1 MHTQPIR
8 PLILSLLAAVLLVS
22 GCSQEDPTNQAQDYL
37 NRAEAYRDQ
46 GQYRAAMIE
55 ATNAINT
62 SPEEVAPALAL
73 ADIYNRLG
81 VGRRAAELL
90 EGWAETDPQA
100 VALKLAE
107 AYLKQGKFLSA
118 QETLNA
124 FEPQTDEERRRKQ
137 LYLADALRI
146 RGDLAESEAAYQAL
160 LENYPEDMEIK
171 TRLAEN
177 HLYRGQGQQAEA
189 LLAELRQAH
198 PEDIDVLRLSAIRAL
213 QRNDAAKAEEWLTK
227 AVMLTPDTDVML
239 PERASVL
246 ELLAESLTAQGRT
259 SEALVYQKLL
269 AEESP
274 EAFEAQQRL
283 SEAASAA
290 QAGDYEKAEEL
301 LQALL
306 EQNPDS
312 QSAAVML
319 GMVNLQ
325 QGELD
330 QAASLLSDNL
340 DAETARPEAIRAAA
354 LAQARTGQQE
364 QALATL
370 DRALE
375 ARPDQPVLLALY
387 GLLGLNNPEHEE
399 KAYMRLQKV
408 LAIDPQRGEI
418 RLALARYHRLNGE
431 PEQAMAQLRS
441 AFNFEPANW
450 DITRLYM
457 GLLFNQDDLNEAAEA
472 IETLK
477 QAAPRARQTRLYEA
491 QYQYRNGNSS
501 QAIAS
506 MRELTR
512 AEPSYAR
519 AFGVLSQML
528 YQDGQPRPALSAL
541 EDVLALQPQND
552 TYLRAGVEIINEAD
566 LGLNPQNWL
575 ANIGARHPEAKPNT
589 LGLRAMLLRDRGQL
603 EQAVTLLKSYA
614 GETNDYLRQTQSLV
628 FRDRA
633 MELARAENY
642 SAAHPLLM
650 SALDNFPTSKTLN
663 LDLVRLELAQER
675 YDQAQTLLDDL
686 TERHPGDPEVI
697 LLQASAIQAQEGQAE
712 TYSFLRQAWNQN
724 PQGELA
730 PRLLSLAK
738 QEDPDAVPQILADW
752 EAVAPNSRARL
763 LFTAEEHQRGG
774 DETAAIGIYEQ
785 LVEQNPDDALALNN
799 LAWLIKEQ
807 NLPRAI
813 ALAERATQLQPD
825 SAAVLDTYGW
835 LLHLQGDKTRAID
848 YLEQALALAPDQE
861 DIQQNLEAAREAD

>member
-8 PLILSLLAAVLLVS
+8 LLIFSMLAVVLLVS
-22 GCSQEDPTNQAQDYL
+22 GCSQDDPAEQAQDYL
-37 NRAEAYRDQ
+37 SRAQAYREQ

-55 ATNAINT
+55 ATNAINAA
-62 SPEEVAPALAL
+62 PEKPAPALAL

-81 VGRRAAELL
+81 VGRRAAQLL
-90 EGWAETDPQA
+90 EGWEGDQFPA
-100 VALKLAE
+100 VALELAE

-124 FEPQTDEERRRKQ
+124 FEPQTEEQRRLKQ

-146 RGDLAESEAAYQAL
+146 RGDLAESEEAYQRL
-160 LENYPEDMEIK
+160 LEDFPQDLEIS
-171 TRLAEN
+171 LHLVEN
-177 HLYRGQGQQAEA
+177 HLYRDQSQQAEA
-189 LLAELRQAH
+189 LLAELREAH
-198 PEDIDVLRLSAIRAL
+198 PEDIEVLRLSAIRAM
-213 QRNDAAKAEEWLTK
+213 QRNDAEQAEQWLTR

-274 EAFEAQQRL
+274 EAFEAEQRL

-290 QAGDYEKAEEL
+290 EAGDYEKAENL

-330 QAASLLSDNL
+330 QAASLLTDNL

-354 LAQARTGQQE
+354 LAQARTGQLD
-364 QALATL
+364 QALSTL
-370 DRALE
+370 DRALQ
-375 ARPDQPVLLALY
+375 ARPDQPVLLSLY
-387 GLLGLNNPEHEE
+387 GLLGLNDPEREE
-399 KAYMRLQKV
+399 KAYLRLQKV
-408 LAIDPQRGEI
+408 LSIDPHRSEI
-418 RLALARYHRLNGE
+418 RLALARYHRLQGE
-431 PEQAMAQLRS
+431 PEQAMAQLRT
-441 AFNFEPANW
+441 AFSYQPANW
-450 DITRLYM
+450 DVTRLYL
-457 GLLFNQDDLNEAAEA
+457 GLLFNQEDLEEVARAL
-472 IETLK
+472 ETLEE
-477 QAAPRARQTRLYEA
+477 AAPRARQTRLYEA
-491 QYQYRNGNSS
+491 QYQYRRGNTE

-506 MRELTR
+506 MRDLTR

-528 YQDGQPRPALSAL
+528 YQAGQPRPALQAL
-541 EDVLALQPQND
+541 EEVLALQPEND

-603 EQAVTLLKSYA
+603 EQAVTLLKSHQ
-614 GETNDYLRQTQSLV
+614 GETNDYLRQTLSLV

-633 MELARAENY
+633 MELARVEDY
-642 SAAHPLLM
+642 AAARPLLM
-650 SALDNFPTSKTLN
+650 TALDNFPNSKTLN
-663 LDLVRLELAQER
+663 LDLVRLELAQQR
-675 YDQAQTLLDDL
+675 YDQAQPLLDDL

-697 LLQASAIQAQEGQAE
+697 LLQANATQAQESPAQA
-712 TYSFLRQAWNQN
+712 YRYLRQAWDRE
-724 PQGELA
+724 PQGDLA
-730 PRLLSLAK
+730 PRLLSLAR
-738 QEDPDAVPQILADW
+738 QEDPDAVPQILQDW
-752 EAVAPNSRARL
+752 EVAAPDSRARL
-763 LFTAEEHQRGG
+763 LFTAEEHQRRG
-774 DETAAIGIYEQ
+774 DNATAIGIYEQ

-799 LAWLIKEQ
+799 LAWLLKEQ
-807 NLPRAI
+807 NLPRAT
-813 ALAERATQLQPD
+813 ALAERATQIQPE

-861 DIQQNLEAAREAD
+861 DIQQNLEAARAAD